1 MSWITWGKRN
11 ERKEYVETVNEE
23 KQPEQKKR
31 IDPLDVVNTT
41 HTCRFTQR
49 RYTEDDWMS
58 LETAVM
64 DVKYLPATGALEL
77 TVQGKTITLD
87 ERQFED
93 LRRVLR
99 AFAHD
104 PKFNEGAEELMVS
117 APESTTVH
125 YHINL
130 KEEGSK

>member
-31 IDPLDVVNTT
+31 IDPLDAVDTSHVYHVVK
-41 HTCRFTQR
+41 RQLLPDSWF
-49 RYTEDDWMS
+49 EF
-58 LETAVM
+58 EPIAM
-64 DVKYLPATGALEL
+64 DVKYHPATGSAEL
-77 TVQGKTITLD
+77 TIQGESITLNK
-87 ERQFED
+87 EEFED
-93 LRRVLR
+93 LRRVLH

-104 PKFNEGAEELMVS
+104 PKFNEGAEELVVS
-117 APESTTVH
+117 APEGTTIH
-125 YHINL
+125 YHLNL